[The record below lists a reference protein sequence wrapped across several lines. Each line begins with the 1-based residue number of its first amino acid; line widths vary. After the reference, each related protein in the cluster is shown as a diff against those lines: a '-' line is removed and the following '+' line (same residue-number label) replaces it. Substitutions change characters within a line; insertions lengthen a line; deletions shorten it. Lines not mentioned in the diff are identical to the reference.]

1 MRTNEVEN
9 AIDEITKW
17 EEKIKRKDLKYK
29 TSFGDSIYTCEI
41 TIVEAEE
48 DQSNLI
54 NNIVEFN
61 DKSRTKSKMVKI
73 KKEILIGNI
82 AHALY
87 EGWESTFNAFKSLIF
102 PLKSAQAKGFKIL
115 TPKDSKIINNSCPSK
130 SR

>member
-1 MRTNEVEN
+1 MRANEVEN

-41 TIVEAEE
+41 TIAEAEE

-61 DKSRTKSKMVKI
+61 EKSRTKSKMIKI
-73 KKEILIGNI
+73 KKETLIGNT

-87 EGWESTFNAFKSLIF
+87 
-102 PLKSAQAKGFKIL
+102 KG
-115 TPKDSKIINNSCPSK
+115 
-130 SR
+130 